1 MKCCKYLLFLQPESP
16 AHVFASLLVPPVNP
30 EIEVIE
36 PVKMLRIKVA
46 KPKTS
51 FLQGEKHISGG
62 ARENC
67 NGPTSQVVLA
77 LERSLRC

>member
-1 MKCCKYLLFLQPESP
+1 M
-16 AHVFASLLVPPVNP
+16 PPVNP

-36 PVKMLRIKVA
+36 PVKILSVKVA

-51 FLQGEKHISGG
+51 FLQGEEHIKGG
-62 ARENC
+62 AGENC

-77 LERSLRC
+77 FELTMRWQDRKA